1 MSDIKVVSY
10 GSWQSPISSDLIV
23 AESVRLSDIVLDGR
37 NTYWV
42 EMRPSEGGRNVIVRC
57 TSDGQTADVT
67 PPDFNSRTRAH
78 EYGGR
83 SFAANQTDVYFSN
96 FSDQRIYHQKPD
108 AVPTAITSAPGL
120 RFADIII
127 DRRHHGLICVCEDH
141 SGQRAE
147 PENTLVRLD
156 LAGAGETG
164 DQQLNVLAGGSDFYA
179 SPCLSP
185 DGSQLAW
192 LSWNHPDMPW
202 DGTELWIGKVGQD
215 GALSE
220 TEKVAGGRDESIFQ
234 PQWSPDG
241 TLFFVSDRSGWW
253 NLYRRRENEIKPV
266 VRMDAEFGMP
276 QWLFGMS
283 TYAFESARRLICAY
297 TRNGSWQLA
306 EIDLAADKLNVIET
320 PYTDIA
326 YLRAS
331 PGRAVFVGGS
341 ATEPTAIVQLDT
353 ATRTLEVLRRSSRN
367 ETDPG
372 YISIPATIEFP
383 TNQGQTSHAFFY
395 PPQNKNYRAPAGDRP
410 PLIVISHGGPTAAAA
425 SSLNPVIQYWT
436 SRGIAVLDV
445 NYGGSTG
452 YGRAYRQR
460 LYAKWGVVDTHDCV
474 NAAKYSVETFGI
486 DPNRLVIRGSSA
498 GGYTTLCALVF
509 HDVFKAGASYYGV
522 SDLEAL
528 AQETHKFEARY
539 LDQLVGPY
547 PERRDLYLARSP
559 IHHGEDLSCPVIFFQ
574 GLEDKVVPPGQAE
587 RMVEILKGK
596 KLPVAYIAFDK
607 EQHGFRIAQNIKR
620 ALDAELYFYARIFG
634 FQLADEIDPVEIENL

>member
-1 MSDIKVVSY
+1 MSDINVVTY

-23 AESVRLSDIVLDGR
+23 AESVRLSDIVLDGQ

-42 EMRPSEGGRNVIVRC
+42 EMRPSEGGRSVIVRC
-57 TSDGQTADVT
+57 TSDGQMADVT
-67 PPDFNSRTRAH
+67 PSDFNSRTRAH

-83 SFAANQTDVYFSN
+83 SFAVNQTDVYFSN
-96 FSDQRIYHQKPD
+96 YSDQKIYHQKPN
-108 AVPTAITSAPGL
+108 AVPTAITSAAGL

-127 DRRHHGLICVCEDH
+127 HRLHQGLICVCEDH
-141 SGQRAE
+141 SGQGAE

-156 LAGAGETG
+156 LSEAGKTG
-164 DQQLNVLAGGSDFYA
+164 DQQLNVLACGHDFYA

-202 DGTELWIGKVGQD
+202 DGTELWIGKLGHD

-241 TLFFVSDRSGWW
+241 TLFFVSDRTGWW
-253 NLYRRRENEIKPV
+253 NLYRRRKNGMNPV
-266 VRMDAEFGMP
+266 VRMDAEFGVP

-297 TRNGSWQLA
+297 TLNGSWQLA
-306 EIDLAADKLNVIET
+306 EINLATDKLKVIET
-320 PYTDIA
+320 PYTDIS

-331 PGRAVFVGGS
+331 SGRAVFLGGS
-341 ATEPTAIVQLDT
+341 ATEPASIVKLDL
-353 ATRTLEVLRRSSRN
+353 ADQTLEVLRRSSRN
-367 ETDPG
+367 EIDSG

-383 TNQGQTSHAFFY
+383 TTRGQTSHAFFY
-395 PPQNKNYRAPAGDRP
+395 PPQNKKYRAPADDRP

-425 SSLNPVIQYWT
+425 ASLNPAIQYWT

-460 LYAKWGVVDTHDCV
+460 LYGKWGVVDTHDCV

-486 DPNRLVIRGSSA
+486 DPHRLVIRGSSA

-509 HDVFKAGASYYGV
+509 HDLFKAGASYYGV

-547 PERRDLYLARSP
+547 PEQRDLYITRSP
-559 IHHGEDLSCPVIFFQ
+559 IHHGEELSCPVIFFQ

-587 RMVEILKGK
+587 RMVETLKKK

-620 ALDAELYFYARIFG
+620 ALDAELYFYSRIFG
-634 FQLADEIDPVEIENL
+634 FQLADDIEPVEIENL

>member
-1 MSDIKVVSY
+1 
-10 GSWQSPISSDLIV
+10 
-23 AESVRLSDIVLDGR
+23 
-37 NTYWV
+37 
-42 EMRPSEGGRNVIVRC
+42 
-57 TSDGQTADVT
+57 
-67 PPDFNSRTRAH
+67 
-78 EYGGR
+78 
-83 SFAANQTDVYFSN
+83 
-96 FSDQRIYHQKPD
+96 
-108 AVPTAITSAPGL
+108 
-120 RFADIII
+120 
-127 DRRHHGLICVCEDH
+127 
-141 SGQRAE
+141 
-147 PENTLVRLD
+147 
-156 LAGAGETG
+156 
-164 DQQLNVLAGGSDFYA
+164 
-179 SPCLSP
+179 
-185 DGSQLAW
+185 
-192 LSWNHPDMPW
+192 
-202 DGTELWIGKVGQD
+202 
-215 GALSE
+215 
-220 TEKVAGGRDESIFQ
+220 
-234 PQWSPDG
+234 
-241 TLFFVSDRSGWW
+241 
-253 NLYRRRENEIKPV
+253 
-266 VRMDAEFGMP
+266 MP

-283 TYAFESARRLICAY
+283 TYAFESARRLICAFS
-297 TRNGSWQLA
+297 RNGSWQLA
-306 EIDLAADKLNVIET
+306 EIDLATDKLNVIET

-341 ATEPTAIVQLDT
+341 ATEPTSIVQLDT

-367 ETDPG
+367 KIDPG

-383 TNQGQTSHAFFY
+383 TTQGQTAHAFFY
-395 PPQNKNYRAPAGDRP
+395 PPHNKNYRAPAGDRP

-460 LYAKWGVVDTHDCV
+460 LYGKWGVVDTDDCV

-539 LDQLVGPY
+539 LDQLIGPY
-547 PERRDLYLARSP
+547 PERRDQYITRSP

-574 GLEDKVVPPGQAE
+574 GLEDKVVPPVQAE
-587 RMVEILKGK
+587 RMVEILKKK

-607 EQHGFRIAQNIKR
+607 EQHGFRIAQNIKQ
-620 ALDAELYFYARIFG
+620 ALDAELYFYSRIFG
-634 FQLADEIDPVEIENL
+634 FQLADEIEPVEIENLC